1 MKPATRLTLA
11 AIWLALLVGA
21 ALLVS
26 QRLQLSGDLRK
37 FMPSA
42 ETPEQKLLLDELGEG
57 PGSRLLLLELTGA
70 DPETLAER
78 SRSIADALRG
88 DPRFVLVANG
98 GDDGL
103 DAIPERLRPYRYLL
117 SPTLDTQRFDADFLR
132 DELQARVQDLGS
144 PAAGL
149 LEPLLPSDPTL
160 ETLRVAE
167 ALQPGAAP
175 QRLHGVWFDKAGQA
189 ALLAIETRSAGFDP
203 TGQADAVGAIEAA
216 VRTAITD
223 TGGNASARTH
233 LLTGPGAFSVEIG
246 GRTQGEA
253 EMIGTVDTIGLILLL
268 LIAYRSWRTP
278 LFGVL
283 PLASAGL
290 AGLGAVAV
298 LFEGVHGI
306 TIAFGFTLIGV
317 VQDYPI
323 HLFSHQRAGIS
334 PWANARAI
342 WPTLA
347 TGVASTCIAYVTFL
361 FSGVDGLQQLAVFTI
376 TGLGVAALSTR
387 FLLPAL
393 IDPDP
398 RDPAD
403 SPRMARLWGFF
414 DRFPRPRAWMLAT
427 LALACVAVAAFA
439 PGAFWQNDLSKLTP
453 VPEAALAED
462 GRLRGELGAP
472 DVRYLL
478 AVRGDSADAAL
489 QALETLHPALDAQV
503 QAGAIAGYDSA
514 ARTLPSAATQRRRQ
528 AALPDADTLRAALD
542 AAVADTPFRSD
553 AFEDFLADVETARNA
568 APLTVADFAGTPLA
582 TRLAGQIIL
591 RESGVREDGGAT
603 ALVTLTGLR
612 DADSFAQALAATPA
626 GARAKLMDLKGAS
639 ESLVAAYRERVLAAL
654 GIAALLLAATVWLAL
669 RTPRRLLR
677 VLLPMALTTLIILAV
692 LRGAGVELT
701 LFHLVAL
708 ILAAGLGLDYALFFD
723 HAGDDRADQLRTLHA
738 LIVCSLMTLLVFS
751 LLALSSIPVLR
762 AIGSTVTIGVIGNF
776 VLALL
781 VSRHAVGGS
790 TAPAGGPSGPN
801 REHRVGGPSGP
812 NPHARNRDGV
822 DGVGAEAPPTAP
834 PTAPPAAPPAAPSTA
849 PPAGSSALPAS
860 ADSLHPRGTP

>member
-11 AIWLALLVGA
+11 ALWLALLVGA
-21 ALLVS
+21 ALLIS

-70 DPETLAER
+70 DPETLATR
-78 SRSIADALRG
+78 SQAIAAALRE

-117 SPTLDTQRFDADFLR
+117 SPTLDTQRLDADFLR
-132 DELQARVQDLGS
+132 GELQARVQDLGS

-149 LEPLLPSDPTL
+149 LEPLLPADPTL

-189 ALLAIETRSAGFDP
+189 ALLAIETQAAGFDP
-203 TGQADAVGAIEAA
+203 TGQAEAVGAIETAVAAA
-216 VRTAITD
+216 VRD
-223 TGGNASARTH
+223 TGGDASARTH

-290 AGLGAVAV
+290 AGLGAVAL

-306 TIAFGFTLIGV
+306 TVAFGFTLIGV

-387 FLLPAL
+387 LLLPAL

-414 DRFPRPRAWMLAT
+414 DRVPRPRAWMLAA
-427 LALACVAVAAFA
+427 LALACVAVAGFA

-478 AVRGDSADAAL
+478 AVRSDSADDAL
-489 QALETLHPALDAQV
+489 QALEALHPALDAQV

-528 AALPDADTLRAALD
+528 GALPDADALRAALD
-542 AAVADTPFRSD
+542 AAVADTPFHSD
-553 AFEDFLADVETARNA
+553 AFEDFLADVDRARNA
-568 APLTVADFAGTPLA
+568 PPLTVADFDGTPLA
-582 TRLAGQIIL
+582 TRLAGQVIL
-591 RESGVREDGGAT
+591 REDGGAT

-612 DADSFAQALAATPA
+612 DAEAFAQALAATPA
-626 GARAKLMDLKGAS
+626 GGRAELMDLKGAS

-654 GIAALLLAATVWLAL
+654 GIAALLLAATVWVAL
-669 RTPRRLLR
+669 RTPRRVLR

-781 VSRHAVGGS
+781 VSRHVVGGS
-790 TAPAGGPSGPN
+790 AAP
-801 REHRVGGPSGP
+801 VGGPSGP
-812 NPHARNRDGV
+812 NTHARNRHGA
-822 DGVGAEAPPTAP
+822 DGVGAEAPPTAAHP
-834 PTAPPAAPPAAPSTA
+834 TA
-849 PPAGSSALPAS
+849 PPAGSSVIPAS